1 MIRNNIAVK
10 FKNIICQRGS
20 ATPAI
25 LVISASFIIVIYGLL
40 FVLGVQMDTA
50 NRQAASEKALNIAE
64 AGINYYKWHLA
75 HAPGDYK
82 DGQTVN
88 GPYLHEY
95 RDPEGSLIG
104 YYSLD
109 IVPPQ
114 NGSTIVTIHS
124 TAWTT
129 NYPKIKR
136 VIKAEYGIPSLA
148 EYSFLSNASSWYG
161 VGSAV
166 NGHIHSNNGIRM
178 DGTNTSL
185 VTSAQ
190 ETYMCGSET
199 GCLPPKSKPGVW
211 GDGGDKALWKFP
223 IPYVDFDTISLD
235 FDEMKTAAENSGL
248 YLGPSNSRG
257 YHILFLSDGSVQ
269 INKVITTSSIK
280 GYSVPGQGLGA
291 FGVGGCRD
299 TNQII
304 ASEIPIGV
312 YNLSETPIIFAED
325 NLWVEGSVRGR
336 VTVAAVRFPLTSSN
350 AVIWIP
356 NNITYTAYD
365 GSDSLGLVAQNNIY
379 FAKNVPNS
387 FQVDAILVAQKGN
400 IIRHGY
406 FDYCGGTAGAVK
418 QKLTINGSL
427 ISYFKSYWNFG
438 TGPES
443 GFREREINFD
453 TNTHYNPPPYFPT
466 YGQYEFI
473 SWTEERN

>member
-1 MIRNNIAVK
+1 MIIK
-10 FKNIICQRGS
+10 LKKNIQQLGS

-40 FVLGVQMDTA
+40 FVLGVQMDSA

-75 HAPGDYK
+75 HAPEDYK
-82 DGQTVN
+82 DGQTGN
-88 GPYLHEY
+88 GPYTHEY
-95 RDPEGSLIG
+95 KDPEGSLTG
-104 YYSLD
+104 YYSLE
-109 IVPPQ
+109 ITPPQ
-114 NGSTIVTIHS
+114 NGSTIVTIRS
-124 TAWTT
+124 TGWTT

-161 VGSAV
+161 VGSVV
-166 NGHIHSNNGIRM
+166 NGRIHSNNGIRM

-199 GCLPPKSKPGVW
+199 GCLPPTSKPGVW
-211 GDGGDKALWKFP
+211 GSGGDKALWKFP
-223 IPYVDFDTISLD
+223 VPYVDFDTISLD
-235 FDEMKTAAENSGL
+235 FDEMKTAAESLGL
-248 YLGPSNSRG
+248 YLGPSSKSG
-257 YHILFLSDGSVQ
+257 YHLLFLSNGTVQ
-269 INKVITTSSIK
+269 INKVMTTSTIK

-304 ASEIPIGV
+304 GSEIPIGI

-325 NLWVEGSVRGR
+325 DLWIEGTVRGR

-356 NNITYTAYD
+356 NNITYTAYN

-379 FAKNVPNS
+379 FAKNVPDN
-387 FQVDAILVAQKGN
+387 FQIDAVLVAQKGN
-400 IIRHGY
+400 VIRHGY
-406 FDYCGGTAGAVK
+406 FDYCGGSAGAVK

-453 TNTHYNPPPYFPT
+453 TSTHYNPPPYFPT

-473 SWTEERN
+473 SWSEEKN